1 MPSYFRLQLED
12 WLKQISVG
20 PGRILDVGG
29 AQKPVAPRLA
39 KCEAH
44 EILTLDLET
53 PHEGPKPDIAADLN
67 IWDETKVLG
76 LAEVDADV
84 VFCLEVM
91 EYIWNPL
98 AALSNIMLTM
108 KPGATLYISFP
119 FVYPIHK
126 PYGADFLRYTED
138 GARKLLEV
146 SGFEI
151 QEVRPRVA
159 RSVHLLKA
167 FYSNDGMKHR
177 SDDSVGDTGY
187 MIIAKRPKI

>member
-12 WLKQISVG
+12 WLGQISVG
-20 PGRILDVGG
+20 PGRLLDIGG
-29 AQKPVAPRLA
+29 AQKPVVPRLNR
-39 KCEAH
+39 CETSDVV
-44 EILTLDLET
+44 ILDLDQ
-53 PHEGPKPDIAADLN
+53 PHEGPRPQIVADLN
-67 IWDETKVLG
+67 ESWSEDGDLYVG
-76 LAEVDADV
+76 DYDH

-91 EYIWNPL
+91 EYVWNPVQ
-98 AALSNIMLTM
+98 AADNLYEVT
-108 KPGATLYISFP
+108 KPGGTLYISFP

-138 GARKLLEV
+138 GARKILE
-146 SGFEI
+146 SAGFVIE
-151 QEVRPRVA
+151 EVRPRIA

-167 FYSNDGMKHR
+167 AFSNDGMKHR